1 MTSNEWWTRAVDVA
15 AILWIALFA
24 IDVAASRE
32 LLALTAAEESVVRS
46 GLWVLL
52 AVFLLDIALLYRW
65 SEQRPR
71 AFVRSNWL
79 LIIAAIPWFRPLR
92 LLRVGRG
99 VLALRVLA
107 GTRRVG
113 AAFNKVRRMGRRY
126 WRRRRE

>member
-1 MTSNEWWTRAVDVA
+1 MTPNRWWTLAVDVA
-15 AILWIALFA
+15 AVCWIGLFA
-24 IDVAASRE
+24 VDVAATHE
-32 LLALTAAEESVVRS
+32 LLALTTTEERVVQW
-46 GLWVLL
+46 GLWAFL

-79 LIIAAIPWFRPLR
+79 LILAAIPWFRPLR
-92 LLRVGRG
+92 LLRIGRG

-113 AAFNKVRRMGRRY
+113 SFLNKVRRMGRRY
-126 WRRRRE
+126 WRRRE